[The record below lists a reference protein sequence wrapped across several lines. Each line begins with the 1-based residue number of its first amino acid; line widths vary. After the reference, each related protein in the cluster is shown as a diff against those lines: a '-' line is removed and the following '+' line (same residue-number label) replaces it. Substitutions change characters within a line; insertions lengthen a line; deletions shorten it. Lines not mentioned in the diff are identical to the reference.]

1 VEEGELASG
10 GGKKRRHLIPIR
22 RLGTRE
28 RNVDRPAVGATPH
41 HTYPCHRA
49 VASFVRCQ
57 SGHAERVQIR
67 VRAATY
73 RAVAWRLERANAFT
87 TRVTKS
93 AKPLNFYKKPFSLV
107 SVDGQFLV
115 K

>member
-41 HTYPCHRA
+41 HTYPCRRA

-73 RAVAWRLERANAFT
+73 RAVAWRGGWSGP
-87 TRVTKS
+87 TRSQQGLQNQQNRSIFIK
-93 AKPLNFYKKPFSLV
+93 NH
-107 SVDGQFLV
+107 SV
-115 K
+115 